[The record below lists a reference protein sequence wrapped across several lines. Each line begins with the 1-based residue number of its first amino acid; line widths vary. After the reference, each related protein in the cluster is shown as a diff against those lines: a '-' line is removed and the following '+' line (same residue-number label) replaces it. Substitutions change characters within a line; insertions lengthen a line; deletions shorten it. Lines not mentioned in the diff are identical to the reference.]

1 MYIAGIDYSCTS
13 PAMTIWDIDR
23 NEHIVTYFI
32 EKNKKY
38 ISANEKYIG
47 LPPIDTED
55 RQYIYAMYFSD
66 IVDKYNPAEIYIEG
80 YAYGAQ
86 LSRGRE
92 IAEATGC
99 LKQAIYTATK
109 KIITPIPPKTIKK
122 AVANNGNATKEDMY
136 TAIGIDMTKVF
147 PTLPMTKSNISG
159 NPISDIVDSIAVI
172 YYAKS
177 LLLQTNTI

>member
-47 LPPIDTED
+47 LKLIDTED
-55 RQYIYAMYFSD
+55 RQYIYAAYFTN
-66 IVDKYNPAEIYIEG
+66 VVQKYNPAKIYIEG

-136 TAIGIDMTKVF
+136 NAIGIDFSQIF
-147 PTLPMTKSNISG
+147 PTITLTKSNIAG

-172 YYAKS
+172 YYIKG
-177 LLLQTNTI
+177 LQ